1 MPYQSIRSAHPILT
15 ILLLFLY
22 AVLAWRWWTLQ
33 DQKLSPWFKTLHH
46 ITRFLL
52 LLMYMNGLLLYM
64 LMRLPIP
71 DWHHYASLL
80 PVAVIF
86 IFQFLPSVLRRP
98 ITSRG
103 QSFMCLAMLVS
114 LVLIAISSRYY

>member
-15 ILLLFLY
+15 ILLLCLY
-22 AVLAWRWWTLQ
+22 AALAWRWWTLQ
-33 DQKLSPWFKTLHH
+33 DEKLSPWFKTLQH
-46 ITRFLL
+46 IARFLL
-52 LLMYMNGLLLYM
+52 LLLYMNGLLLYM

-71 DWHHYASLL
+71 DWHHYTSLL

-98 ITSRG
+98 ISSRG
-103 QSFMCLAMLVS
+103 QSYMCMAMLVS
-114 LVLIAISSRYY
+114 LILISLSSRYY